1 MFKEPEEM
9 SSGEQWTIA
18 FTVVFGAFMAV
29 MDTSVVNVAM
39 SHMMGSFATNLS
51 SITWV
56 ATSYSIAEII
66 MVTMAGWWSSMIGR
80 KNLYLWSFVLF
91 TIGSILCGTATS
103 FTQMIV
109 YRVIQGIGGG
119 ALIPVSQAILRE
131 TFPASKQ
138 GMAMA
143 VFGMGVVL
151 APALGPILGGWLTDR
166 WGWPWVFYINLPVC
180 IIGIILT
187 FKFVHDPPYLKRGVK
202 SIDWVGIILLS
213 VFLTGMQIV
222 LERGQEDNW
231 FDSSFILSMT
241 VITCA
246 SMMVMIFWE
255 LYHEEPVVNLR
266 VLKDRN
272 LSLGFIMG
280 LIFGVSLFGT
290 TFVLPQFTQDLLGYP
305 AFESGLALAPR
316 ALTLLLFMP
325 FVGWLF
331 PRVGAKVLVLCGVVI
346 IMYSYY
352 DLGML
357 STSAG
362 LEDLIL
368 PLLIMGMGMP
378 FMFIPLS
385 TVSLCSVDRSQMTDA
400 SSLYTLSRRIG
411 GNIGYALVAVLLDRR
426 GQMHRAYLAE
436 HISNLNEVSRQTLQQ
451 IQIMLQNLGHSL
463 YDSSHLAL
471 GVLQGKLIRQAR
483 MLAYNDISFI
493 FGCFFI
499 LLIPL
504 VFFMPGKKKL
514 DIILKDKPRKK

>member
-66 MVTMAGWWSSMIGR
+66 MVTMAGWWSSLIGR
-80 KNLYLWSFVLF
+80 KNLYVWSFVLF

-103 FTQMIV
+103 FNQMIF
-109 YRVIQGIGGG
+109 YRIIQGIGGG

-151 APALGPILGGWLTDR
+151 APALGPICGGWLTDR

-180 IIGIILT
+180 VAGIILT
-187 FKFVHDPPYLKRGVK
+187 IKFVHDPPYLKRGVK
-202 SIDWVGIILLS
+202 SIDWIGILLLS
-213 VFLTGMQIV
+213 IFLTGMQIV

-231 FDSSFILSMT
+231 FDSNFILVT
-241 VITCA
+241 TIITCV
-246 SMMVMIFWE
+246 SMLGMIFWE
-255 LYHEEPVVNLR
+255 LYHDEPVVNLR
-266 VLKDRN
+266 VLKDKN
-272 LSLGFIMG
+272 LSLGFVMG

-316 ALTLLLFMP
+316 ALTLMFFMP
-325 FVGWLF
+325 IVGWLY
-331 PRVGAKVLVLCGVVI
+331 PRYGARVLVLCGIFI

-352 DLGML
+352 DLGQL
-357 STSAG
+357 NTNAG
-362 LEDLIL
+362 IGDLIM
-368 PLLIMGMGMP
+368 PLLIMGVGMP

-385 TVSLCSVDRSQMTDA
+385 TVSLCSVDRSNMTDA
-400 SSLYTLSRRIG
+400 SSLYTLSRRVG
-411 GNIGYALVAVLLDRR
+411 GNIGYALVAVILDRR
-426 GQMHRAYLAE
+426 VQMHRAYLSE
-436 HISNLNEVSRQTLQQ
+436 HISNFSDISRQTLQQ
-451 IQIMLQNLGHSL
+451 IQGMLHHLGYSIL
-463 YDSSHLAL
+463 DSTHLAI
-471 GVLQGKLIRQAR
+471 GVLEKSLVKQAT
-483 MLAYNDISFI
+483 MLAYNDISII
-493 FGCFFI
+493 FGLFFL

-504 VFFMPGKKKL
+504 VFMMPSKKKL
-514 DIILKDKPRKK
+514 DELTKDKPKKK